1 MGVAKYKQYFQ
12 GAYYHIYNRGNQ
24 QQPIFLED
32 TDYLGYLKRLAEAKE
47 KCGVTTLC
55 YCLMPNHIH
64 LLVRQDTEM
73 PIHKFISSLHT
84 SYSMYFN
91 RKYQKVGH
99 LFQDRFKQKNI
110 TTDAYLLY
118 LSCYIHANP
127 KLDKIVERL
136 EDYPWSSYLDY
147 VGLRRGILC
156 DKEPI
161 LKGLSLRQE
170 QSFKF
175 GKEAEGLSLGGYRRY
190 FETMLPILLE
200 KKELKEHLNELGI
213 SIPQGQSFV
222 G

>member
-32 TDYLGYLKRLAEAKE
+32 ADYVGYLKRLAEAKE
-47 KCGVTTLC
+47 KHHVTVVC

-64 LLVRQDTEM
+64 LLARQATEV

-91 RKYQKVGH
+91 RKYEKVGH

-110 TTDAYLLY
+110 QDEGYLYY
-118 LSCYIHANP
+118 LSCYIHANSL
-127 KLDKIVERL
+127 LDKVVERL

-147 VGLRRGILC
+147 VGLRNGNLC
-156 DKEPI
+156 DKGPV
-161 LKGLSLRQE
+161 LQGLSLKQE
-170 QSFKF
+170 QSL
-175 GKEAEGLSLGGYRRY
+175 ESSAYRGY
-190 FETMLPILLE
+190 FETMLPTLLE
-200 KKELKEHLNELGI
+200 KKELKKHLKELGI
-213 SIPQGQSFV
+213 PIPQGQSFV